1 MAFHVVFIVLSVFV
15 ISCCVHKADLSVACH
30 VVAVSTGHSLPEL
43 SGWAVS
49 GMSCHV
55 ILLCTQD
62 TDPQNCLAQL
72 SVSCHVILLCTQD
85 TESQNCLAELSVSC
99 HVVSCC
105 CVHRT
110 QTPRTVWLSCQCQ
123 CR

>member
-30 VVAVSTGHSLPEL
+30 VVAVSTGHNLPEL

-72 SVSCHVILLCTQD
+72 SVSCHVM
-85 TESQNCLAELSVSC
+85 SYY
-99 HVVSCC
+99 

-110 QTPRTVWLSCQCQ
+110 QSPRTVWLSCQCHVMS
-123 CR
+123 CHVAVYTGHRLPELSG